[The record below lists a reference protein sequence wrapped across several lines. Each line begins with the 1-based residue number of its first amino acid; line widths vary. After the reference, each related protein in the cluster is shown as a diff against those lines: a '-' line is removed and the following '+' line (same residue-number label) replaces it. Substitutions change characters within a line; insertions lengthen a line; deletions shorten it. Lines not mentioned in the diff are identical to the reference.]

1 MVIRTLKTRVAVLF
15 LASTLVACG
24 GGGGSGTDGSTGTAP
39 TISALS
45 FSPDAAYVDTVT
57 GELTVVG
64 TLDYVD
70 PDGDIASLTIVVRDQ
85 SGLII
90 DDFTTPVLDIAGST
104 SGTIQ
109 GELVADASVA
119 GIYTVQ
125 VYISDSRDHRSN
137 QLEDTFRIAEFPWVA
152 KQSMVLPRRDF
163 ATATLN
169 GLIYV
174 IGGGDVLA
182 GVIPAPPTATVE
194 VYDPATDSWT
204 LAAPMPRAVTNH
216 AAVALDGK
224 IYVIGGQEE
233 FLPMSDAVQE
243 YDPTT
248 QSWTL
253 RNSMPTP
260 REGSGAAVLDG
271 RIVVVGGS
279 SGGMDVA
286 TVEAYDPSADSWA
299 ALAPLAEP
307 RRDLAAEV
315 LGGELLALGGY
326 TGTFV
331 LDAGYRR
338 VVEVYDPASNAWS
351 MTEDMPIPRADFA
364 SAVMATQLIVAG
376 GGNVARALTDVSSL
390 DAASGTWRMRT
401 PMPSALAWPR
411 SETVAGKLYVFDTDA
426 TYEYTPD
433 NDIL

>member
-119 GIYTVQ
+119 GIYRVQ

-204 LAAPMPRAVTNH
+204 LASPMPRAVTNH